1 MFLHFKKKS
10 RSDVIIYPEV
20 DNILSN
26 KLKNYQSTFKKIP
39 RDEIPGTIG
48 RGNLSTKFPGI
59 IYRRELSTVYEAL
72 L

>member
-1 MFLHFKKKS
+1 MKS

-26 KLKNYQSTFKKIP
+26 KLKNYQSTFKKIH

-48 RGNLSTKFPGI
+48 RGNLSTKFPGTI
-59 IYRRELSTVYEAL
+59 CKRELSPIYEAL